1 MRRPRRSSS
10 TGVDLIGFLDILSA
24 VMVIVLLVIS
34 VLALSIGVQG
44 SVPGPLKPEGTPEP
58 APVEAPERRPAPAQV
73 EIRTVDGQNVTAA
86 TAFLLCK
93 GGQVEQFEPGSGQRI
108 RSWSLETT
116 NPVALAQELAAP
128 NVYLAVSG
136 SCFPSLDALVVAF
149 RTSGSQLGY
158 EPTSEEAVLPWQ

>member
-34 VLALSIGVQG
+34 VLALSIGEQG
-44 SVPGPLKPEGTPEP
+44 TTQAAPEP
-58 APVEAPERRPAPAQV
+58 LPAAASESRTAPALV
-73 EIRTVDGQNVTAA
+73 EITTVGGRDVTAA
-86 TAFLLCK
+86 TSFLLCK
-93 GGQVEQFEPGSGQRI
+93 GESLEQFDPGNGERI
-108 RSWSLETT
+108 KSWSLGTT
-116 NPVALAQELAAP
+116 SAAAVARELAAP

-136 SCFPSLDALVVAF
+136 SCFPSLDSLVEAF
-149 RTSGSQLGY
+149 RASGSQLGY